1 MHHHTL
7 PDRFNCYS
15 DLGLLLTLTAQGPEM
30 LNIINFQKCSA
41 SNTNNITSEK
51 YWLNF
56 MVENPGF
63 EPSWGKVVSLS
74 SVSSVLRSIC
84 LLFKQN
90 NCVCVCVCLCVYVCL
105 CVPVCLCAFV
115 SVSLCD
121 CMSMCIYVCLC
132 LSVCPCVCING
143 YTATHNV

>member
-1 MHHHTL
+1 
-7 PDRFNCYS
+7 
-15 DLGLLLTLTAQGPEM
+15 
-30 LNIINFQKCSA
+30 
-41 SNTNNITSEK
+41 
-51 YWLNF
+51 

-105 CVPVCLCAFV
+105 CVHVCVSVCLCV
-115 SVSLCD
+115 
-121 CMSMCIYVCLC
+121 YVHLCLC
-132 LSVCPCVCING
+132 LCVTACLCAYVCVCVSVCVRVYVSMGTQPHTMCNYCYMHTMVARGQPLVLVLTIHIVQDSLLSSAWELQDSPPTSAG
-143 YTATHNV
+143 L